1 MNASDVGVI
10 VLAAAFLLAQGM
22 HKKRTNDC
30 KKYAQKKQAQAKR
43 RIA

>member
-1 MNASDVGVI
+1 MAMNPSDVGVI
-10 VLAAAFLLAQGM
+10 IIAAAFLLAQGV

-30 KKYAQKKQAQAKR
+30 KKYAEKKAAKR